1 MIVFGAVRPDRNSL
15 GLFLPWPP
23 RRHVSPFTSGGGGGG
38 YVMFRPSPG
47 TSPASGSSVS
57 ACPGGEG
64 RRLSS
69 AACGD
74 LLHRW
79 LLACSAVAVP
89 TFS

>member
-1 MIVFGAVRPDRNSL
+1 MIVFGAGRTGRTFL
-15 GLFLPWPP
+15 GLFLPCPP
-23 RRHVSPFTSGGGGGG
+23 QCQVSPFTSGGGG
-38 YVMFRPSPG
+38 VIFHHTPG
-47 TSPASGSSVS
+47 TYSATVTAVS
-57 ACPGGEG
+57 AYPGGEG